1 MEDRILKIGT
11 RTSPLALRQVEEV
24 VSALRFVSFEIVG
37 IDTRGD
43 IDKTT
48 PISEMEGSDFFTRE
62 IEDALSDGR
71 IDLAVHSA
79 KDLPDEIPK
88 GLLVAAVT
96 KSIDPYDALVSKGNL
111 RIDQLPDNAKIG
123 ASSLRRK
130 TQLKKYRSDF
140 QIADI
145 RGNIQERLK
154 KLDEDGLDAVIAA
167 ACALKRLGLE
177 RRISQRI
184 PFEILTPHP
193 LQGALAVE
201 TKEDNR
207 ELIDLL
213 KVLDAR

>member
-154 KLDEDGLDAVIAA
+154 KLDEDG
-167 ACALKRLGLE
+167 
-177 RRISQRI
+177 RISQRI